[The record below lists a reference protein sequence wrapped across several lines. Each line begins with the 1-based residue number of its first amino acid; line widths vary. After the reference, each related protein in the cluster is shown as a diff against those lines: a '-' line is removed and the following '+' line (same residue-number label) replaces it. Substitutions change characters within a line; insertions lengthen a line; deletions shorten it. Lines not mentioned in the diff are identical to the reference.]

1 MSAGTWIRVRLPTP
15 NLPLPGQPLTE
26 VGAGFDHVRVQSHGY
41 GELVKSDPPPPPRP
55 KGSSDGPTAQDA
67 AFNPRKYMAELPRLF
82 EYLRSELG
90 EVRFLVMPAAGAST
104 LTCSRPGSPV
114 QNSFALLCTQEIELL
129 HDVHERLSCSQA
141 IQVCQAVEPYRPF
154 FMEDPLP
161 PEQLDHFK
169 QLRAQTSVPL
179 AMGVSLISLRKA
191 VQGIFLFPD
200 ADVQCGVGGR
210 SCLLT

>member
-1 MSAGTWIRVRLPTP
+1 M
-15 NLPLPGQPLTE
+15 
-26 VGAGFDHVRVQSHGY
+26 
-41 GELVKSDPPPPPRP
+41 
-55 KGSSDGPTAQDA
+55 
-67 AFNPRKYMAELPRLF
+67 
-82 EYLRSELG
+82 
-90 EVRFLVMPAAGAST
+90 
-104 LTCSRPGSPV
+104 
-114 QNSFALLCTQEIELL
+114 CTQEIELL

>member
-1 MSAGTWIRVRLPTP
+1 M
-15 NLPLPGQPLTE
+15 
-26 VGAGFDHVRVQSHGY
+26 RVQSHGY

-82 EYLRSELG
+82 AFLRSELG
-90 EVRFLVMPAAGAST
+90 EVRPLITPAARAFGAWS
-104 LTCSRPGSPV
+104 SP
-114 QNSFALLCTQEIELL
+114 QPALARHSGLAAVWACLCKTQKLIWTQEIELL

-141 IQVCQAVEPYRPF
+141 IQVCQSVEPYRPF

-179 AMGVSLISLRKA
+179 AMGVSLITFCASRARRLA
-191 VQGIFLFPD
+191 F
-200 ADVQCGVGGR
+200 
-210 SCLLT
+210 S